1 MVWLVGLLLRCVSWL
16 ASRRRVLAAVVVA
29 VPVPVVLPVVLVLV
43 PGSVLLSQ
51 SESGVRRSAVQ

>member
-1 MVWLVGLLLRCVSWL
+1 VVWLVGLLLRCVSWL
-16 ASRRRVLAAVVVA
+16 ASRRRVLAAVVV
-29 VPVPVVLPVVLVLV
+29 PVVVLVVVLV